1 VRSGLRPDQLF
12 GMTDAVTER
21 TPTLFTGLST
31 GRKSGY
37 PLSTT
42 CCIRSWRH

>member
-1 VRSGLRPDQLF
+1 
-12 GMTDAVTER
+12 MNDALTER
-21 TPTLFTGLST
+21 APRLFCGLST

-42 CCIRSWRH
+42 CCIRS